1 MPNGASV
8 TRSMLPCVGAW
19 VRDLT
24 APDSVGEVRA
34 IRGTDAEPII
44 DVHWRRHS
52 AKREQSAE
60 HPENL
65 VAGFMRGMH
74 VEHVSVF
81 LGRSGLGYGEVVS
94 VRELGGHS
102 QVLVDFWE
110 SGQRL
115 WLPYQ
120 HLRMM
125 RGVEQRFKQG
135 RLDKHGD
142 AERFRLRCLAH
153 ALEIWNENTGALSHF
168 DIDPLPHQIHLV
180 HRILSSGHLNW
191 MIADDVGLGK
201 TIEVGMLLSAL
212 RQRNQCRRI
221 LLITPPGLTVQWQEE
236 LAQKFQMDDF
246 EVYGRDFEIT
256 NVRRWKMH
264 DHVIA
269 SIDRLKQEEHLQQLL
284 QGERWDLV
292 VFDEAHRLSRRQY
305 GMKLDYSQ
313 RYALAAKLRHHCE
326 HMLLLTATPHQGMS
340 DKFTALLELVR
351 PDLRDQLHLLDLQPQ
366 ILGDI
371 IIRNRKDH
379 VTDVEGNLIFK
390 GKQTHAIP
398 VPVSEEAKAFDEEL
412 QDYLQRGDQAVSR
425 ASGKRRYAIGFVM
438 NVYRKLAASS
448 AAAIH
453 QALIRRRDRLKR
465 EFTDSWDDSTLT
477 TLMETDA
484 RYEGENE
491 ESLAEGAAKEFFD
504 GELILIDEM
513 IAKAELL
520 LDHDAKLQAFIEN
533 MVALIHDH
541 DSTEKILIFTEY
553 RSTQSYLQ
561 KALEQQV
568 CVGCVELIHG
578 GQHHV
583 ERRAAIQRFE
593 DAGRFL
599 ISTEA
604 GGEGIN
610 LQRHCHILVNYDLP
624 WNPMRLVQ
632 RIGRLYRYGQQKPV
646 LVFNMHAPETLDGK
660 IVEMLY
666 TRLEQVVQDMATVSS
681 EFRAGLEDE
690 VFGQMAELIDVE
702 AILQSAGSGKVTR
715 TEKEIEE
722 AIRKARSA
730 TEIQQDLFQYVRGY
744 ESDDAKGELR
754 VGADH
759 LRAFADGMF
768 NALGVKEIRTTHN
781 GLVREIELPESLQHE
796 LPGWRSKV
804 RVTFDRAW
812 GVSRNDVSVLD
823 LESPLIR
830 LLLERAKDHRFSGL
844 FAQVVGLPGDAVVAN
859 ILRWQN
865 TRGYRMRQEFG
876 ALQLFSDGRHHRNS
890 EDFSRWLLVPAT
902 GGGRPYDKAQ
912 AESLVKLAT
921 DVSDKRLQVVSDGE
935 LQPENRQWLAA
946 GWLG

>member
-1 MPNGASV
+1 
-8 TRSMLPCVGAW
+8 MLPCVGAW
-19 VRDLT
+19 VSDPT
-24 APDSVGEVRA
+24 TPDSVGEVRA
-34 IRGTDAEPII
+34 VRGTEAEPII
-44 DVHWRRHS
+44 DVCWHRHS
-52 AKREQSAE
+52 AKRGQSSE
-60 HPENL
+60 HPDNL
-65 VAGFMRGMH
+65 VAGFMLGMH
-74 VEHVSVF
+74 VEHVPVF
-81 LGRSGLGYGEVVS
+81 PGSSGLGYGEVAS

-120 HLRMM
+120 HLRML
-125 RGVEQRFKQG
+125 RGVEQRFRQG
-135 RLDKHGD
+135 RLGNTGD

-236 LAQKFQMDDF
+236 LAQKFRIDDF

-256 NVRRWKMH
+256 DVRRWKMH

-305 GMKLDYSQ
+305 GLKLDYSQ

-351 PDLRDQLHLLDLQPQ
+351 PDLRDQLHLLDLQPK
-366 ILGDI
+366 ILGEI

-379 VTDVEGNLIFK
+379 VTDADGKLIFK

-398 VPVSEEAKAFDEEL
+398 VPVSDQAKEFDKEL
-412 QDYLQRGDQAVSR
+412 QDYLRRGEQAV
-425 ASGKRRYAIGFVM
+425 AQAKGKRRYAIGFVM

-453 QALIRRRDRLKR
+453 QALKRRRERLKQ
-465 EFTDSWDDSTLT
+465 EFADNWDDSTLSN
-477 TLMETDA
+477 LMETDA

-491 ESLAEGAAKEFFD
+491 ESLADGAAKEFFD
-504 GELILIDEM
+504 GELALVDEM
-513 IAKAELL
+513 ISKAELL
-520 LDHDAKLQAFIEN
+520 LEHDAKLQAFVEK
-533 MVALIHDH
+533 MVALIHAQ

-553 RSTQSYLQ
+553 RSTQSYLK
-561 KALEQQV
+561 KALERQLGA
-568 CVGCVELIHG
+568 GCVELIHG
-578 GQHHV
+578 GQNHD

-632 RIGRLYRYGQQKPV
+632 RIGRLYRYGQQRPV

-660 IVEMLY
+660 IVELLY

-702 AILQSAGSGKVTR
+702 DILQAAGKVGVTR
-715 TEKEIEE
+715 TEQEIEE

-730 TEIQQDLFQYVRGY
+730 AELQQDLFQYVSGY
-744 ESDDAKGELR
+744 ERDDANGELR
-754 VGADH
+754 MGADH
-759 LRAFADGMF
+759 LRAFAEGMF
-768 NALGVKEIRTTHN
+768 NILGVKEIRSTHN
-781 GLVREIELPESLQHE
+781 GLLHEIELPESLQHE
-796 LPGWRSKV
+796 LPGWKAKV
-804 RVTFDRAW
+804 RLTFDRSW
-812 GVSRNDVSVLD
+812 GVSRNDVHVLD
-823 LESPLIR
+823 LESPLTR
-830 LLLERAKDHRFSGL
+830 MLLTKAKEHRFSGL
-844 FAQVVGLPGDAVVAN
+844 FAQVAGLPGNAVVAN

-865 TRGYRMRQEFG
+865 TRGIRMRQEFG
-876 ALQLFSDGRHHRNS
+876 ALQLFSDGRSQRNS
-890 EDFSRWLLVPAT
+890 EDFSRWLLEPAT
-902 GGGRPYDKAQ
+902 DGSRSHDKEQ
-912 AESLVKLAT
+912 AEALVKLAT
-921 DVSDKRLQVVSDGE
+921 AVSDKRFQGVSEGE

-946 GWLG
+946 GWLS